1 MEGPDAAGIRIR
13 GGLGAKPPLVVRAIP
28 TDPSVRSSESLF
40 LTETE
45 HQGTAT
51 RRLLEVATITAPHHF
66 AGVMGDS
73 TVIVRR
79 RLMSVDGIPVRIANS
94 YFPAE
99 SPESEQLRRSG
110 FIEGGLQKL
119 FEDHGRRFGKARET
133 LTARV
138 ATPEEALTLQLAQ
151 GEPVVQII
159 RTSFDDRGDAVH
171 TLETICSASRHVFV
185 VTPMDGDS
193 AF

>member
-1 MEGPDAAGIRIR
+1 MNGHV
-13 GGLGAKPPLVVRAIP
+13 LVVRAIP

-51 RRLLEVATITAPHHF
+51 RRLLEVATIAVPARF
-66 AGVMGDS
+66 AGVMGE
-73 TVIVRR
+73 TAVIVRR
-79 RLMSVDGIPVRIANS
+79 RLMAVDGVPVRIANS
-94 YFPAE
+94 YFPAAA
-99 SPESEQLRRSG
+99 PESDQLSSDG

-119 FEDHGRRFGKARET
+119 FEARGRRFGKARET
-133 LTARV
+133 LTARM
-138 ATPEEALTLQLAQ
+138 ASAKEAEELQLPE
-151 GEPVVQII
+151 GEPVVEII
-159 RTSFDDRGDAVH
+159 RTSFDTRGEAVH

-185 VTPMDGDS
+185 VTPMDGDN